1 MYMYVYIDRLIINET
16 NIESTI
22 RRMKRKEE
30 KKSTFEHAQKYD
42 LSIDSVLISF
52 FRLSH
57 NRDIL
62 VSRETWKELIGI
74 SIGTVIK

>member
-16 NIESTI
+16 TIESTI

-42 LSIDSVLISF
+42 LSIETPFLFLF
-52 FRLSH
+52 FDFRIIEIFLFRKKLGKNLSAYQ
-57 NRDIL
+57 L
-62 VSRETWKELIGI
+62 EL
-74 SIGTVIK
+74 